1 MTAGKYTARWW
12 WRMRSSGAVAA
23 VWRDTGRTLKHAW
36 AALWAAGVALL
47 VLGVWGDHAGFWADK
62 PYLTNVFS
70 ALTTAAFGV
79 PLALVVVQR
88 IAAGEADA
96 AEARAAARMAARVS
110 TDLALAAAAVADGGI
125 PALHKAMMYLR
136 AERDS
141 LVPNG
146 DFWRPATA
154 PRLYYGPFIDAIQN
168 VGQRADEL
176 FGPEFERHCDEVST
190 QWSMLTVE
198 ARSRLLA
205 ANQPWLT
212 GLQVR
217 ELDELVGTV
226 TGSTM
231 EEWRRK
237 GLELLDRYRAEDRR
251 PGDVSQHYGE
261 LETLRDFHHWFS
273 EIIKY
278 IDAVIELATRSALM
292 TQTLGSPITG
302 QAGHSGE
309 PG

>member
-1 MTAGKYTARWW
+1 MAAGKYTARWW
-12 WRMRSSGAVAA
+12 WRMRSWGAVAA

-47 VLGVWGDHAGFWADK
+47 TLGVWGDQTGFWAEK

-88 IAAGEADA
+88 ISAGEADA

-125 PALHKAMMYLR
+125 PALRNAKTYLQG
-136 AERDS
+136 ERDS

-154 PRLYYGPFIDAIQN
+154 PRLYHGPFIEAIQKA
-168 VGQRADEL
+168 GQCADEL
-176 FGPEFERHCDEVST
+176 FGPESERHRAEVSA
-190 QWSMLTVE
+190 QWSILTLE

-212 GLQVR
+212 GLEVR
-217 ELDELVGTV
+217 ELDELIGTV
-226 TGSTM
+226 TGSTL
-231 EEWRRK
+231 EEWRAK
-237 GLELLDRYRAEDRR
+237 GPELQDQYRVEDRQ

-261 LETLRDFHHWFS
+261 LESLRDFHYWCS
-273 EIIKY
+273 AIVEY
-278 IDAVIELATRSALM
+278 IDAVMELISRSERIAH
-292 TQTLGSPITG
+292 TLG
-302 QAGHSGE
+302 A
-309 PG
+309 PGLG